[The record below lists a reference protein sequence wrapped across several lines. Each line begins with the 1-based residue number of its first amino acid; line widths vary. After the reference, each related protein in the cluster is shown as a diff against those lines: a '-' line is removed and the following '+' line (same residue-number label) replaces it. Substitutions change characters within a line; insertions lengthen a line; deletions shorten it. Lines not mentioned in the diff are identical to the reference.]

1 MMERGISLI
10 KPSALVNVAAVA
22 VIVASVAAV
31 GAIFGII
38 PAVHSERAESLPVQQ
53 RAEAGAG
60 DADAHGVPPSGE
72 AGERAMKGRTV
83 LAAVNGCAN
92 CGVIEA
98 VTAVRV
104 QGQGTGVGAVA
115 GGVAGAAVGSQ
126 WWDRAMAGLRSASSV
141 RWVVPMPVTPSN
153 GMSDRTRVIASRCG
167 WTMAPSATVY
177 PFRQHRPSPSA
188 RRCAWWNGTIAAQG

>member
-60 DADAHGVPPSGE
+60 DADVPPAADGE
-72 AGERAMKGRTV
+72 AGERVMKGRTV
-83 LAAVNGCAN
+83 HAAVNGCAN

-98 VTAVRV
+98 VTAIRV
-104 QGQGTGVGAVA
+104 QGPGTGVGAVA
-115 GGVAGAAVGSQ
+115 GGVTGAAVGSQ
-126 WWDRAMAGLRSASSV
+126 LGRGNGRTALGLLGAVGGAYAGHAIERNVRSDTSYRVTV
-141 RWVVPMPVTPSN
+141 RMDDGTK
-153 GMSDRTRVIASRCG
+153 R
-167 WTMAPSATVY
+167 TVY
-177 PFRQHRPSPSA
+177 PSTAPAFAVGEKVRVV
-188 RRCAWWNGTIAAQG
+188 NGTIAAQG

>member
-38 PAVHSERAESLPVQQ
+38 PAVHSERAQSLPVQQ

-60 DADAHGVPPSGE
+60 DADAQRATDGE
-72 AGERAMKGRTV
+72 AGERVMKGRTV

-115 GGVAGAAVGSQ
+115 GGVTGAAVGGQ
-126 WWDRAMAGLRSASSV
+126 LGRGNGRTALGLLGAVGGAYAGHAIERNVRSDTSYRVTV
-141 RWVVPMPVTPSN
+141 RMDDGTK
-153 GMSDRTRVIASRCG
+153 R
-167 WTMAPSATVY
+167 TVY
-177 PFRQHRPSPSA
+177 PLTAPAFAVGEKVRVV
-188 RRCAWWNGTIAAQG
+188 NGTIAAQG